1 MESYMY
7 HHGVKGQ
14 KWGVRRYQDKNG
26 RLTKEG
32 KAHAMYGRN
41 VKRNLPY
48 TKDKNEIV
56 NTMSKLDKIRLGA
69 PLKEQWIDLGHER
82 EIIGNLAYSM
92 VKKYGNV
99 PVSFV
104 EVWTNGGRTGYVAVG
119 TRSGDEYRGKG
130 YASSAVEDALNW
142 CDRYGKQMMDELE
155 WQARADNVG
164 SNKLANKYGFEL
176 VRTSEYKGHDWNHYK
191 KKL

>member
-1 MESYMY
+1 MEAYMY

-32 KAHAMYGRN
+32 KARAMYGRN

-69 PLKEQWIDLGHER
+69 PLKEQWIELEYEHETLSN
-82 EIIGNLAYSM
+82 IAYST

-104 EVWTNGGRTGYVAVG
+104 EVWTNGGRTGQIAVG
-119 TRSGDEYRGKG
+119 TRAGDEYRGKG
-130 YASSAVEDALNW
+130 YATSAVDDALNW

-155 WQARADNVG
+155 WWARADNVG
-164 SNKLANKYGFEL
+164 SNKLATKNGFEL
-176 VRTSEYKGHDWNHYK
+176 VGTSNSNGQDWNQYK